1 MRRRYMSS
9 AAGSSG
15 SLVNMTFGEYYYS
28 DGTIS
33 ADILSGK
40 TILGVCVV
48 PASHMMDGYPRVMA
62 LWDIDSSGTKVTS
75 QTSGTYMRWDNGSS
89 SSQTD
94 LSLTNYTTVPKTSSG
109 NYTYGSTQNYGGL
122 GSETSINSMTTKS
135 GDYYYYSSYTSRIIP
150 SPYLA
155 NGNANPAY
163 RTSGTATSDFDGWG
177 NTDVIVAA
185 NGIAAKACRSY
196 APTSATSGKWYLPAC
211 GELGYVV
218 PKLVDIDTMLT
229 NAGGVA
235 LSPIN
240 LYWSSSE
247 DSSDTVW
254 TVYFYDGLVS
264 YLDKNLT
271 YSVRPFL
278 ATWQLG

>member
-1 MRRRYMSS
+1 MSS

-75 QTSGTYMRWDNGSS
+75 QNSGTYMRWDDG

-109 NYTYGSTQNYGGL
+109 NYTYGSTQSYGGL

-135 GDYYYYSSYTSRIIP
+135 GDYYYYSSYTSQIIP

-196 APTSATSGKWYLPAC
+196 APTTATSGKWYLPAC

-218 PKLVDIDTMLT
+218 PKLGDINTMLT

-235 LSPIN
+235 LSTYGG
-240 LYWSSSE
+240 YWSSSE
-247 DSSDTVW
+247 SSSGGAW
-254 TVYFYDGLVS
+254 YVYFNGGIVDDYGKD
-264 YLDKNLT
+264 YAR
-271 YSVRPFL
+271 YVRPFL

>member
-75 QTSGTYMRWDNGSS
+75 QNSGTYMRWDDG

-109 NYTYGSTQNYGGL
+109 NYTYGSTQGYGGL

-135 GDYYYYSSYTSRIIP
+135 GDYYYHSSYTSRIIP

-196 APTSATSGKWYLPAC
+196 APTTATSGKWYLPAC

-218 PKLVDIDTMLT
+218 PKLGDINTMLT

-235 LSPIN
+235 LSTDYY
-240 LYWSSSE
+240 YWSSSE
-247 DSSDTVW
+247 NSSLSAW
-254 TVYFYDGLVS
+254 YVYFDYGYVD
-264 YLDKNLT
+264 YNDKDHP
-271 YSVRPFL
+271 YYVRPFL

>member
-1 MRRRYMSS
+1 MSS

-62 LWDIDSSGTKVTS
+62 LWDIYSNGRKVTS
-75 QTSGTYMRWDNGSS
+75 QNGSAPLVSWDDWDNG
-89 SSQTD
+89 TPHAN
-94 LSLTNYTTVPKTSSG
+94 LRLTNYTTVPKTSSG

-135 GDYYYYSSYTSRIIP
+135 GDYYYHSNYTSKIIP

-196 APTSATSGKWYLPAC
+196 APTTATSGKWYLPAC

-218 PKLVDIDTMLT
+218 PKLGDINTMLT

-235 LSPIN
+235 LSTSN
-240 LYWSSSE
+240 YKWYWSSSE
-247 DSSDTVW
+247 SSIDYAWIVNFNT
-254 TVYFYDGLVS
+254 GLVNDIGKGS
-264 YLDKNLT
+264 EDY
-271 YSVRPFL
+271 VRPFL